1 MIIHGRN
8 VCFLKTVGA
17 ACDIQRLFDRTGGA
31 DCFFNG
37 SYADIQCR
45 AAEFMEYLSMGF
57 EQNAFWEARARG
69 EDYQIHP
76 IVKEEALTLDNDTF
90 NKLFAEAQTEWVK
103 DGTTVKGN
111 TTGKKTDSQ

>member
-1 MIIHGRN
+1 MYASSKQLVLHVIFSGYLIARAA
-8 VCFLKTVGA
+8 LTV
-17 ACDIQRLFDRTGGA
+17 
-31 DCFFNG
+31 FNG